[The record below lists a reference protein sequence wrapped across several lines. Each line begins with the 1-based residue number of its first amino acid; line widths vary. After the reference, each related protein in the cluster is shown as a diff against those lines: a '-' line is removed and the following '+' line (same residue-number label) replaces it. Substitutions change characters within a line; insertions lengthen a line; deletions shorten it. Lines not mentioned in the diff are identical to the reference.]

1 MARPPAQLLGFLE
14 LSNWLAPSVERSG
27 GASSTVVK
35 LGDALVGNAQDLA
48 GVAERQPQ
56 FINQD
61 TDRVTRQ
68 SSCLFLF
75 SGCLTEEALG
85 PAHLLDHGRRRR
97 EVLDLDSDFGGIHI
111 EPRGHEVSGH
121 VLDVADAS
129 GLSDEIELRHAD
141 DPPTWLAFDKRPV
154 GLVALPRL
162 HRSNQSRPRHG
173 ATSAF
178 SVSFTTLV

>member
-1 MARPPAQLLGFLE
+1 LAKPPAELLRVSE

-85 PAHLLDHGRRRR
+85 SAHLLDHGRRRR

-111 EPRGHEVSGH
+111 EPRSHEVSGH
-121 VLDVADAS
+121 ALDVADAS

-141 DPPTWLAFDKRPV
+141 DPPTWLPLDKSPV
-154 GLVALPRL
+154 GLVALL
-162 HRSNQSRPRHG
+162 WCHRSNQSPPRHRSRSVFG
-173 ATSAF
+173 
-178 SVSFTTLV
+178 VSFTTSV